1 MEKIVVI
8 LVFCLTLVIL
18 AGCQP
23 DLTDEEWSQLF
34 ENTGS
39 CTQDSDCVLAE
50 YSLFDCCPSIC
61 SVYAHTKDE
70 TQLMQ
75 QWRDVI
81 CIGKPNVNKNK
92 CTGYFDFKGCPN
104 AEENI
109 SIRCVENSCKV
120 VITPTTTTTA
130 AAPTTTSATI
140 TTTTTTIV
148 STTTTVSMPAETTTT
163 ITTTTTTI
171 VSTTTTVSM
180 PAETTTTITTTTT
193 ETTQTTT
200 LHCKFLDTFQRPNGR
215 VWGFVKN
222 ETTLCGPECI
232 ASIKN
237 SRLLLET
244 RQDSAVIKK
253 WGNPKHYVR
262 VDYRFRQLNNSG
274 TFTSCYLQMRG
285 GLRGIGAGIRD
296 DKIAWIGP
304 TEWEYNE
311 SIQNKTFYT
320 FSLREINW
328 SDRTVDLYVDEQYIT
343 SNLRFPDNWKAT
355 DLWWEHGDGGIFKE
369 STCELDW
376 IMICRPQVPT

>member
-61 SVYAHTKDE
+61 SVYAHTKD
-70 TQLMQ
+70 
-75 QWRDVI
+75 
-81 CIGKPNVNKNK
+81 
-92 CTGYFDFKGCPN
+92 
-104 AEENI
+104 A
-109 SIRCVENSCKV
+109 
-120 VITPTTTTTA
+120 
-130 AAPTTTSATI
+130 
-140 TTTTTTIV
+140 
-148 STTTTVSMPAETTTT
+148 TTTTVSMPAETTTT